1 MDRDVTRRNR
11 RTLVILAVLPVAMVG
26 LAYASVPLYD
36 LFCRVTGFAGTP
48 GVAEAPSRIVAEREM
63 TVRFDSSVNPALPWR
78 FAPAQPPMTVRV
90 GETAMAF
97 YRAEN
102 TGDRATVGTATFNV
116 TPLKAAQY
124 VDKID
129 CFCFTEQR
137 LAAGES
143 ADMGVSFYVDPAI
156 MEDSN
161 LDEVKTITLSYTF
174 FPKYGT
180 DGGAEA
186 DGDDAPRQAAQ
197 WREGGN

>member
-1 MDRDVTRRNR
+1 MDRDVARRNR

-48 GVAEAPSRIVAEREM
+48 GVAAAPSGVVADRNM
-63 TVRFDSSVNPALPWR
+63 TVRFDASVNPSLPWR
-78 FAPAQPPMTVRV
+78 FVPGQEPMTVRV

-97 YRAEN
+97 FRARN
-102 TGDRATVGTATFNV
+102 RAAEPTVGTATFNV
-116 TPLKAAQY
+116 TPLKAAKY

-137 LAAGES
+137 LAAGEEV
-143 ADMGVSFYVDPAI
+143 DMGVSFFIDPAI
-156 MEDSN
+156 MDDRN
-161 LDEVKTITLSYTF
+161 LDEVTTITLSYTF

-180 DGGAEA
+180 
-186 DGDDAPRQAAQ
+186 
-197 WREGGN
+197 EGGVVAENDGPAAGAAVR